1 MRYSVTF
8 AEQHYRAVEAHLA
21 SKLDVEQAAF
31 LICRV
36 SRTKNELRLLVQDV
50 IPVSDEDILEQSP
63 THMKIAPS
71 AYVRAMKL
79 ANNSKACLLFVHSHP
94 NDYPHHSRQDDIE
107 EEKLFRTA
115 YVRIRTA
122 GVHGS
127 LVFTRT
133 GISSGR
139 VWLPDGTHTGI
150 ERMRIIGN
158 RYQFCFPDAAEAEIP
173 QFFDR
178 QVRAFGRDIQRLL
191 ARLRVGVIGVGGTGS
206 CVAEQLVRLGV
217 GTVVIADGEKFES
230 SNVNRVYGSR
240 VVDDTVE
247 KVKIAERLAADV
259 GLGTI
264 IKTIPRSISYESVLR
279 EFREC
284 DVLFGCTDDEFGR
297 SLLTRLAIYYLL
309 PVFDMGV
316 KVDSADGVIRAIQ
329 GRVTTLMPGAACLN
343 CRGRLRPDRVRAESI
358 RAQAPDEALELEQE
372 GYIDQ
377 LADPAPAVVPFTTAV
392 ASSAVTEFLHRLTG
406 CLGADRESTEVLHLI
421 DDTKLR
427 TNRVDPSPHC
437 YCGDPK
443 YWGRG
448 DVKPFLDT
456 TWRSE

>member
-1 MRYSVTF
+1 MRYSVTI
-8 AEQHYRAVEAHLA
+8 AERHYREVEAHLA
-21 SKLDVEQAAF
+21 SKPNIEQASF
-31 LICRV
+31 LICRM
-36 SRTKNELRLLVQDV
+36 SKTEGELRLLVHEV
-50 IPVSDEDILEQSP
+50 LPVRDEDILEQSS

-71 AYVRAMKL
+71 SYVRAMKR
-79 ANNSKACLLFVHSHP
+79 ANDVKACLVFVHSHP
-94 NDYPHHSRQDDIE
+94 DGVPRHSRQDDIE
-107 EEKLFRTA
+107 EAKLFQTA
-115 YVRIRTA
+115 YVRIRTP

-127 LVFTRT
+127 LVFTRS
-133 GISSGR
+133 GVSSGR
-139 VWLPDGTHTGI
+139 VWLPDGTNAGLERIRIVGTGY
-150 ERMRIIGN
+150 R
-158 RYQFCFPDAAEAEIP
+158 FWFPDAAETDFLE
-173 QFFDR
+173 FFDR

-206 CVAEQLVRLGV
+206 CVVEQLVRLGV
-217 GTVVIADGEKFES
+217 GTIVIADGEKFES

-240 VVDDTVE
+240 VIDATIAKVE
-247 KVKIAERLAADV
+247 IAERLAADV

-264 IKTIPRSISYESVLR
+264 VKGIPQPISYESVLR
-279 EFREC
+279 QFREC
-284 DVLFGCTDDEFGR
+284 DVLFGCTDDELGR

-316 KVDSADGVIRAIQ
+316 KVDAEDGIIQSIQ

-343 CRGRLRPDRVRAESI
+343 CRGRLRPDRMRAESI
-358 RAQAPDEALELEQE
+358 RAHNPEEALELEQE

-377 LADPAPAVVPFTTAV
+377 LADPAPAVVPFTTAI
-392 ASSAVTEFLHRLTG
+392 ASSAVAEFLHRLTG

-437 YCGDPK
+437 YCGK
-443 YWGRG
+443 FQYWGRG

-456 TWRSE
+456 TWPPE